1 MDTPND
7 RKYTKEH
14 EWVKKEGDVLLIG
27 ITYHAQDSLGDIVF
41 IQLPDEGTDIAAGDA
56 FGEIES
62 VKAVSDLYS
71 PIDGKVVKVHDELI
85 DTPEIINSDPYGEG
99 WMLKIEPADPA
110 SVDSLLDAGAYDE
123 FVREEEG

>member
-1 MDTPND
+1 MVPEGLV
-7 RKYTKEH
+7 YTKEH
-14 EWVKKEGDVLLIG
+14 EWVKKEGDVVLIG
-27 ITYHAQDSLGDIVF
+27 ITYHAQDALGDIVF

>member
-14 EWVKKEGDVLLIG
+14 EWVKKEGDVVLIG
-27 ITYHAQDSLGDIVF
+27 ITYHAQDALGDIVF